1 MNMNKTVIVIGGGPS
16 GMMAAIS
23 AKEHFPKARVILMDR
38 NKRLGT
44 KLRLSGGGRCNV
56 TADVSNAEVIEHVPK
71 NGKFLYSA
79 LSHFSPKDILKFFPE
94 NGTPLKIEDHHRVFP
109 ESNKSADI
117 VEGLIRKLNKLKVE
131 IILECMVES
140 LDGDKRILNTNMG
153 EYSYNH
159 LILATGGRTLPGT
172 GSDGTGYILSESL
185 GHSIT
190 ELVPAEVPLVSNDLF
205 IQEKT
210 LQGLSFHDIEISVYY
225 KKKLKKVI
233 MHDLLFAHFGITGPA
248 ALRASFY
255 VMDYLKK
262 EPVVDVSID
271 FIPSMNQ
278 EQIIA
283 ASVDGLDEF
292 LLSKEIPKRLTA
304 YFRSISKSDQE
315 VIQLIK
321 KFPMTVYDTRGFKHA
336 FVTNGG
342 VNLKEIDPKTMK
354 SKINPHLSFAGELM
368 DVSAYTGGFNITT
381 AFTSGYTAGKFSL
394 EDES

>member
-1 MNMNKTVIVIGGGPS
+1 MNKTVIVLGGGPS
-16 GMMAAIS
+16 GMMSAIS
-23 AKEHFPKARVILMDR
+23 AKEHFPQARVILLDR

-56 TADVSNAEVIEHVPK
+56 TADVSNEEVVAHVPK

-79 LSHFSPKDILKFFPE
+79 LTHFNPKDILKFFPE
-94 NGTPLKIEDHHRVFP
+94 NGTELKIEDHHRVFP
-109 ESNKSADI
+109 ASNKSADI
-117 VEGLIRKLNKLKVE
+117 VEALLTKMKKLKVE
-131 IILECMVES
+131 IILECMVEAI
-140 LDGDKRILNTNMG
+140 DGDKQVLETNMG
-153 EYSYNH
+153 QYAYDH

-172 GSDGTGYILSESL
+172 GSDGTGYLLSEAL

-190 ELVPAEVPLVSNDLF
+190 ELVPAEVPLVSNDQF
-205 IQEKT
+205 IQDKV

-225 KKKLKKVI
+225 KKKVKKVI

-271 FIPSMNQ
+271 FLPGMNQ
-278 EQIIA
+278 EAIYA
-283 ASVDGLDEF
+283 ASKEEGLDAF

-304 YFRSISKSDQE
+304 YFRSISTSDQE
-315 VIQLIK
+315 VIQLMK
-321 KFPMTVYDTRGFKHA
+321 KFFVSVYDTRGFKHA

-342 VNLKEIDPKTMK
+342 VSLKGIDPKTMK
-354 SKINPHLSFAGELM
+354 SKINPHVSFAGELM

-381 AFTSGYTAGKFSL
+381 AFTTGHTAGKFCL
-394 EDES
+394 TDL

>member
-1 MNMNKTVIVIGGGPS
+1 MTQTVIVIGAGPS
-16 GMMAAIS
+16 GMMSAIS
-23 AKEHFPKARVILMDR
+23 AKEHNPNARVILLDR

-56 TADVSNAEVIEHVPK
+56 TADVSNDEVVAHVPK

-79 LSHFSPKDILKFFPE
+79 LSHFGPKDILKFFPE
-94 NGTPLKIEDHHRVFP
+94 NGTELKIEDHHRVFP
-109 ESNKSADI
+109 ASNKSADI
-117 VEGLIRKLNKLKVE
+117 VEGLLNRLNKLKVE
-131 IILECMVES
+131 IILECMVERV
-140 LDGDKRILNTNMG
+140 DGEKRILHTTLG
-153 EYSYNH
+153 EYPFDH

-172 GSDGTGYILSESL
+172 GSDGTGYLLSESL

-190 ELVPAEVPLVSNDLF
+190 ELVPAEVPLVSNDQV
-205 IQEKT
+205 IQDKT
-210 LQGLSFHDIEISVYY
+210 LQGLSFHDIEISVYF
-225 KKKLKKVI
+225 KGKVKKVI

-262 EPVVDVSID
+262 EPIVNVSID

-278 EQIIA
+278 EQILA
-283 ASVDGLDEF
+283 ASVDGLDAF

-321 KFPMTVYDTRGFKHA
+321 KFPISVYDTRGFKHA

-342 VNLKEIDPKTMK
+342 VSLKEIDPKTMK
-354 SKINPHLSFAGELM
+354 SKIYPYLSFAGELM

-381 AFTSGYTAGKFSL
+381 AFTTGYTAGKFCL
-394 EDES
+394 ID

>member
-1 MNMNKTVIVIGGGPS
+1 MKPTVIVIGGGPS
-16 GMMAAIS
+16 GMMSAIS
-23 AKEHFPKARVILMDR
+23 AKEHNPNARVILLDR

-56 TADVSNAEVIEHVPK
+56 TADVSNDEVVAHVPK

-79 LSHFSPKDILKFFPE
+79 LSHFGPKDILKFFPE
-94 NGTPLKIEDHHRVFP
+94 NGTELKIEDHHRVFP
-109 ESNKSADI
+109 ASNKSADI
-117 VEGLIRKLNKLKVE
+117 VAGLLTRLNKLKVE
-131 IILECMVES
+131 IVLECMVDS
-140 LDGDKRILNTNMG
+140 IDADKRILNTNLG
-153 EYSYNH
+153 EYPFTH

-172 GSDGTGYILSESL
+172 GSDGTGYLLSESM

-190 ELVPAEVPLVSNDLF
+190 ELVPAEVPLVSNDQV
-205 IQEKT
+205 IQDKT

-262 EPVVDVSID
+262 EPIVDVSID

-283 ASVDGLDEF
+283 ASKEGLDDF

-342 VNLKEIDPKTMK
+342 VSLKEIDPKTMK
-354 SKINPHLSFAGELM
+354 SKIYPYVSFAGELM

-381 AFTSGYTAGKFSL
+381 AFTTGYTAGKFCL
-394 EDES
+394 ED

>member
-1 MNMNKTVIVIGGGPS
+1 MNKTVIVLGGGPS
-16 GMMAAIS
+16 GMMSAIS
-23 AKEHFPKARVILMDR
+23 AKEHFPQARVILLDR

-56 TADVSNAEVIEHVPK
+56 TADVSNEEVVAHVPK

-79 LSHFSPKDILKFFPE
+79 LTHFNPKDILKFFPE
-94 NGTPLKIEDHHRVFP
+94 NGTELKIEDHHRVFP
-109 ESNKSADI
+109 ASNKSADI
-117 VEGLIRKLNKLKVE
+117 VEALLTKMKKLKVE
-131 IILECMVES
+131 IILECMVEAI
-140 LDGDKRILNTNMG
+140 DGDKQVLETNMG
-153 EYSYNH
+153 QYAYDH

-172 GSDGTGYILSESL
+172 GSDGTGYLLSEAL
-185 GHSIT
+185 GHSIK
-190 ELVPAEVPLVSNDLF
+190 ELVPAEVPLVSNDQF
-205 IQEKT
+205 IQDKV

-225 KKKLKKVI
+225 KKKVKKVI

-271 FIPSMNQ
+271 FLPGMNQ
-278 EQIIA
+278 EAIYA
-283 ASVDGLDEF
+283 ASKEEGLDAF

-304 YFRSISKSDQE
+304 YFRSISTSDQE
-315 VIQLIK
+315 VIQLMK
-321 KFPMTVYDTRGFKHA
+321 KFFVSVYDTRGFKHA

-342 VNLKEIDPKTMK
+342 VSLKGIDPKTMK
-354 SKINPHLSFAGELM
+354 SKINPHVSFAGELM

-381 AFTSGYTAGKFSL
+381 AFTTGHTAGKFCL
-394 EDES
+394 TDL